1 MLLKIRIKNFSFQ
14 LLFLHECNVKI
25 IGSYNCFM
33 PFSAIKEPFSANHLE
48 FSNE

>member
-25 IGSYNCFM
+25 WGFYNCFVL
-33 PFSAIKEPFSANHLE
+33 FSAINEPFSANHLE
-48 FSNE
+48 FSDK